1 MTSSSH
7 NSDSPVPWILRED
20 LQVFPAEEGSSAWT
34 IKDPVRLNYFRVQME
49 EMEFLRALDGR
60 RSLPAVLAQLQR
72 QFPGLQLAVGSLA
85 SFLVSSIRSG
95 LLRSTEPGLGGHLA
109 AVAQQQR
116 STAFSRKLL
125 SLISHRFRGIDP
137 TPLLTFLHG
146 CLSWMFRP
154 VVLFAMASFV
164 LTMTLLVL
172 TRWNQLQAE
181 LPSMA
186 KVFTLQNM
194 VVIGGVIVVVR
205 VLHELG
211 HGLACR
217 HYGGECHELGVI
229 VVGVLPLLY
238 CDVSDSW
245 KQENR
250 FYRVGVAAAGIA
262 VELLLAAVC
271 AALWM
276 LSVPGLLH
284 AVFLNV
290 MLVCSLNTVLVNGNP
305 LLRYDGY
312 YVLSDLLRI
321 PNLGPQ
327 SRQAMLGTFDRWVL
341 GVRQPAIGE
350 RSLLQQLGLPLFG
363 LVSQVFRWIVLAT
376 ILLFIY
382 SILKPRR
389 LEALIWIPLLSLTT
403 GLLLQCMTLVRQRT
417 GAVRE
422 AGGLFRAAAG
432 LSVFGTASVVL
443 LFWPWP
449 YSVNAPFS
457 FSPGVS
463 LPLYVSTPGVVQG
476 SAKYGDDL
484 ESGQPVVHL
493 SNSDVELALV
503 VLDGELRQQE
513 SRLKWLTASR
523 HVSSQSSMALPAA
536 EQTLQSL
543 RERLAVAKRQTDRL
557 TVRSSGDGRLWP
569 PRSVPEPTDQGPL
582 SIRVWDGLPLDRNR
596 RNVWLEERTL
606 IGWVGRSVDLRA
618 AVYVSQQDIEFV
630 RESSSVSLTCTS
642 WPGQPLSGKVVAV
655 ASQPETEAPAELVT
669 AAAIATDGKG
679 QLTNTCYVAWV
690 QLRTSE
696 EGIPPL
702 YSTGTA
708 SIRCRPTSLAER
720 LWRVLTH
727 TFAFEL

>member
-1 MTSSSH
+1 MTSPSD
-7 NSDSPVPWILRED
+7 NRDSPIRWILRED

-34 IKDPVRLNYFRVQME
+34 IKDPVRLSYFRVQME
-49 EMEFLRALDGR
+49 EMEFLRALNGH
-60 RSLPAVLAQLQR
+60 RSLPAVVALLQQ

-85 SFLVSSIRSG
+85 SFLMSSIRSG

-116 STAFSRKLL
+116 SSAFSRKLL

-137 TPLLTFLHG
+137 TRVLTFLHDR
-146 CLSWMFRP
+146 LSWMFQP
-154 VVLFAMASFV
+154 AVLLAMASFV
-164 LTMTLLVL
+164 VTMALLIL

-181 LPSMA
+181 LPSIA
-186 KVFTLQNM
+186 EVFTLRNM
-194 VVIGGVIVVVR
+194 VVFGALITVVR

-229 VVGVLPLLY
+229 VVGILPLLY

-250 FYRVGVAAAGIA
+250 FHRVGVAAAGIA

-284 AVFLNV
+284 AMFLNV

-327 SRQAMLGTFDRWVL
+327 ARQAMWGTFDRWIL
-341 GVRQPAIGE
+341 GIRQPVVGE
-350 RSLLQQLGLPLFG
+350 QSFLQQTGLPLFG
-363 LVSQVFRWIVLAT
+363 LASSIFRWFVLGT
-376 ILLFIY
+376 IMLFVY
-382 SILKPRR
+382 SMLKPRR
-389 LEALIWIPLLSLTT
+389 LEALIWIPLLSVAA
-403 GLLLQCMTLVRQRT
+403 GLLLQSMTLVRQRVSVV
-417 GAVRE
+417 GE

-432 LSVFGTASVVL
+432 LAVFGTVSVAL

-449 YSVNAPFS
+449 YSVDAPFTY
-457 FSPGVS
+457 SPGVS
-463 LPLYVSTPGVVQG
+463 LPLYVSTPGAVQT
-476 SAKYGDDL
+476 SAKYGDHL
-484 ESGQPVVHL
+484 EPGQPVVQL
-493 SNSDVELALV
+493 SNPDVDLALV
-503 VLDGELRQQE
+503 ALRGELKQQE
-513 SRLKWLTASR
+513 SRLRWLTASR
-523 HVSSQSSMALPAA
+523 RVSSQSSMALPAA

-543 RERLAVAKRQTDRL
+543 RERLTVAERQTDRL
-557 TVRSSGDGRLWP
+557 TVRSSGFGRLWP
-569 PRSVPEPTDQGPL
+569 PRSVPRASDEGAL
-582 SIRVWDGLPLDRNR
+582 SIRAWEGLPLNPNR
-596 RNVWLEERTL
+596 RNVWLEGRTL
-606 IGWVGRSVDLRA
+606 VGWVGRHDDLRA
-618 AVYVSQQDIEFV
+618 AVYVSQQDIEFI
-630 RESSSVSLTCTS
+630 RESAPVSLTCRS
-642 WPGQPLSGKVVAV
+642 QPGQPLSGTVVAIG
-655 ASQPETEAPAELVT
+655 SQPEAEAPAELVAT
-669 AAAIATDGKG
+669 AAIATDGKG
-679 QLTNTCYVAWV
+679 QLTNTCYIAWV
-690 QLRTSE
+690 QLQATE
-696 EGIPPL
+696 EKVPPL

-720 LWRVLTH
+720 IWRVLTH